1 MSQASCLSH
10 QSGPCRQHE
19 NSPVRRTGQEPRGR
33 VMKTGGEVR
42 AFIAIE
48 LPESVKSFLVKISAE
63 LKLCGG
69 PVKWVRPEGIHL
81 TLKFLGSVPSDL
93 LPRIQEAALPL
104 FREQK
109 PTQLHVSGLGAF
121 PHLRRPR
128 VIWAGLEDPA
138 GVLSPLVNSLET
150 VTGTAWISK
159 GKETIQPAPYAWT
172 IQIQREKLG
181 THRGHQAKNGYC
193 WTLFCRRSCNTLR
206 ERFEAF
212 RRRIFPAISL

>member
-1 MSQASCLSH
+1 
-10 QSGPCRQHE
+10 
-19 NSPVRRTGQEPRGR
+19 
-33 VMKTGGEVR
+33 MKTGGEVR

-48 LPESVKSFLVKISAE
+48 LPESVKSFLMKISAE

-104 FREQK
+104 FKEQK

-121 PHLRRPR
+121 PGLRRPR
-128 VIWAGLEDPA
+128 VVWAGLEDPA

-150 VTGTAWISK
+150 ILEPLGFP
-159 GKETIQPAPYAWT
+159 KENRPFNPHLTLGRFKSNEKSSDIIEAIRQKMDIVGPPFVADHAVLFESVLRPSGAEYFRLFRFDYGPA
-172 IQIQREKLG
+172 
-181 THRGHQAKNGYC
+181 
-193 WTLFCRRSCNTLR
+193 
-206 ERFEAF
+206 
-212 RRRIFPAISL
+212 

>member
-1 MSQASCLSH
+1 
-10 QSGPCRQHE
+10 
-19 NSPVRRTGQEPRGR
+19 
-33 VMKTGGEVR
+33 MKTGGEVR

-81 TLKFLGSVPSDL
+81 TLKFLGTLPSDL

-104 FREQK
+104 FRKQK

-121 PHLRRPR
+121 PGLRRPR
-128 VIWAGLEDPA
+128 VVWAGLEDPA

-150 VTGTAWISK
+150 GLEPLGFPKENRPFNPHLTLGRFKSNEKSSELI
-159 GKETIQPAPYAWT
+159 ETIRQKMDILGPSFVADHAILFESVLKPSGAEYFQLFRFDYGPA
-172 IQIQREKLG
+172 
-181 THRGHQAKNGYC
+181 
-193 WTLFCRRSCNTLR
+193 
-206 ERFEAF
+206 
-212 RRRIFPAISL
+212 

>member
-1 MSQASCLSH
+1 
-10 QSGPCRQHE
+10 
-19 NSPVRRTGQEPRGR
+19 
-33 VMKTGGEVR
+33 MKTGGEVR

-93 LPRIQEAALPL
+93 LPRIHEAALPL

-128 VIWAGLEDPA
+128 VVWAGLEDPA

-150 VTGTAWISK
+150 VLEPLGFP
-159 GKETIQPAPYAWT
+159 KEKRPFNPHLTLGRFKSNEKSSELIEAIRQKMDIVGPSFVADHAILFESVLKPSGAEYFQLFRFDYGPA
-172 IQIQREKLG
+172 
-181 THRGHQAKNGYC
+181 
-193 WTLFCRRSCNTLR
+193 
-206 ERFEAF
+206 
-212 RRRIFPAISL
+212 

>member
-1 MSQASCLSH
+1 
-10 QSGPCRQHE
+10 
-19 NSPVRRTGQEPRGR
+19 
-33 VMKTGGEVR
+33 MKTGGEVR

-104 FREQK
+104 FKAQQ

-121 PHLRRPR
+121 PHLRKPR
-128 VIWAGLEDPA
+128 VVWAGLEDPA
-138 GVLSPLVNSLET
+138 GVLSPLVTSLET
-150 VTGTAWISK
+150 VMEPLGFPKEKRPFNPHLTLGRFKSNEKSSELI
-159 GKETIQPAPYAWT
+159 ETIRQKTDIVGPSFVADHAILFESVLKPSGAEYFQLFRFDYGPA
-172 IQIQREKLG
+172 
-181 THRGHQAKNGYC
+181 
-193 WTLFCRRSCNTLR
+193 
-206 ERFEAF
+206 
-212 RRRIFPAISL
+212 

>member
-1 MSQASCLSH
+1 
-10 QSGPCRQHE
+10 
-19 NSPVRRTGQEPRGR
+19 
-33 VMKTGGEVR
+33 MKNGGEVR

-104 FREQK
+104 FEAQQ

-121 PHLRRPR
+121 PHLRKPR
-128 VIWAGLEDPA
+128 VVWAGLEDPT

-150 VTGTAWISK
+150 VLEPLGFPKEKRPFNPHLTLGRFKSNEKSSELI
-159 GKETIQPAPYAWT
+159 ETIRQKMDIVGPSFVADHAILFESVLKPSGAEYFQLFRFDYGPA
-172 IQIQREKLG
+172 
-181 THRGHQAKNGYC
+181 
-193 WTLFCRRSCNTLR
+193 
-206 ERFEAF
+206 
-212 RRRIFPAISL
+212 

>member
-1 MSQASCLSH
+1 
-10 QSGPCRQHE
+10 
-19 NSPVRRTGQEPRGR
+19 
-33 VMKTGGEVR
+33 MKTGGEVR

-69 PVKWVRPEGIHL
+69 PVKWVRPAGIHL

-121 PHLRRPR
+121 PHLRKPR
-128 VIWAGLEDPA
+128 VVWAGLEDPA
-138 GVLSPLVNSLET
+138 GGLSPLVNSLET
-150 VTGTAWISK
+150 VLEPLGFPKENRQFNPHLTLGRFKSNEKSSELI
-159 GKETIQPAPYAWT
+159 ETIRQKMDIVGPSFVADHAILFESVLKPSGAEY
-172 IQIQREKLG
+172 IQ
-181 THRGHQAKNGYC
+181 
-193 WTLFCRRSCNTLR
+193 LF
-206 ERFEAF
+206 RFDYG
-212 RRRIFPAISL
+212 PV